1 MTDSCDSRTTTSP
14 EAPADAL
21 FPRKLA
27 EGLWVL
33 GNQYFHLF
41 LVKGEQAAALVE
53 VGVSGIVDD
62 VIRQLEKL
70 RVSPNFLVVT
80 HPHPDHLTGLAGL
93 RERYSD
99 ALVVVGDGTPE
110 FLSYPNAAEP
120 IIAEDKIMQ
129 QFLSARGFPPERPP
143 IEELLHVGD
152 ALVAADHDEMDLGG
166 RTLRFLEAK
175 GHSPGNIAAYVPE
188 IEAVLAS
195 DSMGFSFPERGFYPI
210 FFTSFSGY
218 IATIDRL
225 AALRPRILGT
235 AHQGPRMAADATQAL
250 EEAREHAIAMR
261 DRIRADSRD
270 PGVIAQSLFEEWYSD
285 AFLLYSPENILGCCR
300 LLVKRSK
307 E

>member
-1 MTDSCDSRTTTSP
+1 MADSFNAYTTTSP
-14 EAPADAL
+14 EAPTDAS
-21 FPRKLA
+21 FPRQLA

-33 GNQYFHLF
+33 GNPYFHLF

-53 VGVSGIVDD
+53 VGVSAIVDD
-62 VIRQLEKL
+62 VIRQLDEL
-70 RVSPNFLVVT
+70 RVEPHFLIVT

-93 RERYSD
+93 RERYRD
-99 ALVVVGDGTPE
+99 ALVVVGEGTLE
-110 FLSYPNAAEP
+110 FLAHPSAWES
-120 IIAEDKIMQ
+120 IIAEDKVMG
-129 QFLSARGFPPERPP
+129 QFLASRGFRPGRPP
-143 IEELLHVGD
+143 IEELPHVGD

-175 GHSPGNIAAYVPE
+175 GHAPGNITVYVPE

-195 DSMGFSFPERGFYPI
+195 DSMGFSFPQRGFYPI

-218 IATIDRL
+218 VATIDRL

-235 AHQGPRMAADATQAL
+235 AHQGPRSDAEAIRAL
-250 EEAREHAIAMR
+250 EEARKHAVAMR
-261 DRIRADSRD
+261 DRIRADNRD
-270 PGVIAQSLFEEWYSD
+270 PDTIAQALFDEWYSD
-285 AFLLYSPENILGCCR
+285 VFLLYSPENILGCCR